1 MFCACCCAQCC
12 ESLGA
17 CCCAVCSL
25 GTSRRVAKY
34 IYGLLFLLALVLM
47 WCLRDFGHTA
57 LMHLPSFKECKPGDQ
72 ACTAATVVLCTGLG
86 MSLFFA
92 PMSQVTN
99 IHFPT
104 STSLLP
110 TGFKSCQPGDQACTA
125 AMVVLCTGL
134 GMSLFFALMSA
145 TTTGARACTA
155 ATVVLCTGLGMSLF
169 FALMSAT
176 TTGARV
182 DGGARDTWHSGWWPP
197 KLLLWAALLGM
208 TVFLPLGVLR
218 IYGYVAVLGAVI
230 FVVIQLVSMLNFVF
244 VWNDTW
250 QADKKWQVLAA
261 VETGVCYL
269 VVAATAALIY
279 LFSMPSSCSLSLFFS
294 SPPTPQARAGS
305 GGNRMSNSPLLAFL
319 FTLSRAL
326 LLPCSPSFLLNLTIL
341 LPRRC
346 PPSPSSALTFPPLP
360 RLP

>member
-57 LMHLPSFKECKPGDQ
+57 LMHLPSFK
-72 ACTAATVVLCTGLG
+72 
-86 MSLFFA
+86 
-92 PMSQVTN
+92 
-99 IHFPT
+99 
-104 STSLLP
+104 
-110 TGFKSCQPGDQACTA
+110 SCQPGDQ
-125 AMVVLCTGL
+125 
-134 GMSLFFALMSA
+134 
-145 TTTGARACTA
+145 ACTA

-208 TVFLPLGVLR
+208 TVFLPLGSRLKRGPWHVALRLVAAHAAALGGIAWHDSLSSLSTYLDRMIDVSSAFSLLPSCAGVLR

-261 VETGVCYL
+261 VVTRVCYL
-269 VVAATAALIY
+269 AVAAAAALVR
-279 LFSMPSSCSLSLFFS
+279 LFLMPSSLLPFSCSPQSPLS
-294 SPPTPQARAGS
+294 PQASVGS
-305 GGNRMSNSPLLAFL
+305 GGNRSVLPGSGSNSSAHLSLLY
-319 FTLSRAL
+319 AL
-326 LLPCSPSFLLNLTIL
+326 LLLAQPLLFISSHPSGTCWQ
-341 LPRRC
+341 RW
-346 PPSPSSALTFPPLP
+346 
-360 RLP
+360 